1 MSSVLQAETFIQQVA
16 DQTWI
21 QFSKMAQE
29 GTSLD
34 LDWWVSAFAYDVV
47 GELGFGEPFNFI
59 KSGKDAEGIMDSVLT
74 AFINM
79 GNLGHIPG
87 QTL

>member
-21 QFSKMAQE
+21 QE